1 MPTQRSIEQTIEL
14 LTGVAKG
21 EASAVCEE
29 VEAWAKAGRVADLV
43 ALAAALETACPVA
56 GAPER
61 RSAFET
67 AADHVEDQL
76 ALLPEAAAIDALVGL
91 SLIPRVQSVTVPR
104 DRSIRVRS
112 FASRL
117 GFGQPHH
124 AFLAA
129 LDRLGGRA
137 EHEELLACWMHEII
151 LRGASLESEER
162 AVRFAAQLRAAKH
175 PLGDLPLALR
185 PAEREAPSYMPLY
198 GDKGLGRAIERLTSG
213 AMSVRTLPP
222 PADGAAVRATL
233 RADEDAFRRMKAA
246 VAPWSKTEAK
256 IFDLAPPILPENV
269 GSWLLRALPLEATS
283 GVARLDCTRSGP
295 EGAFG
300 PLFSAASNGGAY
312 SAGLGGAYG
321 RRAAWTSL
329 GGLVGA
335 PADATIAAVEPVAQ
349 AATFL
354 GFRAPGP
361 WFFDVAWDLGLLVL
375 RPDGRSVAVLASTDS
390 D

>member
-1 MPTQRSIEQTIEL
+1 MSTHRSIEQTIEL
-14 LTGVAKG
+14 LTGAGKEG
-21 EASAVCEE
+21 LPAVCEE
-29 VEAWAKAGRVADLV
+29 VESWAKAGRVADLV
-43 ALAAALETACPVA
+43 ALATALEAASPTS
-56 GAPER
+56 GAASLC
-61 RSAFET
+61 SAFET

-76 ALLPEAAAIDALVGL
+76 ALLPEAAAVDALVGL
-91 SLIPRVQSVTVPR
+91 SLAPRERSVVVPR
-104 DRSIRVRS
+104 DRSVRVRS

-117 GFGQPHH
+117 GFGQP
-124 AFLAA
+124 ASVFLAA
-129 LDRLGGRA
+129 LERFEERA
-137 EHEELLACWMHEII
+137 EHRELLACWMHEIV
-151 LRGASLESEER
+151 LRGAALESEAR
-162 AVRFAAQLRAAKH
+162 AIRFAARLREEGH
-175 PLGDLPLALR
+175 PLADLPLALR
-185 PAEREAPSYMPLY
+185 AAEREAPSYMPLY

-233 RADEDAFRRMKAA
+233 RADDEALVRMRAA

-256 IFDLAPPILPENV
+256 VFALDPPIASENV
-269 GSWLLRALPLEATS
+269 GSWLLRALPLDATS
-283 GVARLDCTRSGP
+283 GVARLDCSRSGP

-300 PLFSAASNGGAY
+300 PLFSAAANGGAY
-312 SAGLGGAYG
+312 SSGLGGAYG

-329 GGLVGA
+329 GALVGA
-335 PADATIAAVEPVAQ
+335 PGDASTAAVETLAH

-361 WFFDVAWDLGLLVL
+361 WFFDVAWDLGVLVA

>member
-1 MPTQRSIEQTIEL
+1 MSNERSIEQAIEL
-14 LTGVAKG
+14 LSGKNGVA
-21 EASAVCEE
+21 AVCEE

-43 ALAAALETACPVA
+43 ALAAALEAAAPA
-56 GAPER
+56 SGAPEAR
-61 RSAFET
+61 KVFEA

-76 ALLPEAAAIDALVGL
+76 ALLPEPAAVDALVGL
-91 SLIPRVQSVTVPR
+91 SLATRERSVVVPR

-117 GFGQPHH
+117 GFGQPVSV
-124 AFLAA
+124 FLAA
-129 LDRLGGRA
+129 LDRLGARA
-137 EHEELLACWMHEII
+137 EHRELLACWMHEIV
-151 LRGASLESEER
+151 LRGGAVKDEER
-162 AVRFAAQLRAAKH
+162 AVRFAAALSEAKH
-175 PLGDLPLALR
+175 PLAHLPLALR

-222 PADGAAVRATL
+222 PADGDAVRATL
-233 RADEDAFRRMKAA
+233 RADEDMLTRMRAA
-246 VAPWSKTEAK
+246 VTPWSKTEAK
-256 IFDLAPPILPENV
+256 LFDLEPPIAGGHV

-300 PLFSAASNGGAY
+300 PLFCAAANGGAY

-329 GGLVGA
+329 AALVGA
-335 PADATIAAVEPVAQ
+335 PADATVGAVETLAD